1 LRRNLVAMAYDLAG
15 CLRVMLQC
23 VLEGDLVD
31 FEGRQ
36 HRVTALHEDRT
47 ASLSPGAR
55 RALLRDCSLIRPE
68 GAFCQKKIRRRQNVQ
83 LLSCEDHCSV
93 NASGHGSKN
102 GSRVGPLEREG
113 CHYLLPMAESQPV
126 PEGLTVNT
134 LHLSA
139 TGMDQGW
146 GNTGDSGLFV
156 YLRRVEGGQVD
167 EPLLGITYNWRR
179 SASHEHRA
187 SSELLRGPFAPQPG
201 DQFMVRLRCPN
212 YPGWS
217 AYCKRLRL
225 TVDCQEQV
233 EEKLA
238 WSLTDQ
244 WQGEQERAFF
254 RLWAALAEDEYL
266 SLDMSHLSLA
276 GQRLQHVW
284 KPLGSQDANCGA
296 SRPAAELLPRLKSLL
311 ASTKLVL
318 ARHVQD
324 AAEKLLAKLQ
334 RNETAVGAPAQAQE
348 RSSRYAE
355 LASVVHRTFDA
366 LEDKKSPGE
375 MLAAVLQQYA
385 DCVEDCIYRWEREI
399 HNMHD
404 LVTGEA
410 SGEGALDAEDEV
422 LRVLY
427 RKRRQM
433 AESVLHHTKGA
444 NATADMHFESHFYA
458 SLHFG
463 LAEQLTARRDPHRL
477 TYLQLENRVRPDA
490 LQAELFED
498 YVPALLRQTIRK
510 EVFESQGSGTQA
522 LREKITNWF
531 SAHIPAGFRANDTVE
546 SRREAF
552 LFEYCYDET
561 YRITNEALNYMLC
574 CMHILTA
581 RSLILQASGQSL
593 SDTEQFP
600 PASLGSRSSESD
612 RSVRARCTLS

>member
-1 LRRNLVAMAYDLAG
+1 
-15 CLRVMLQC
+15 MLQC
-23 VLEGDLVD
+23 VFEGDLVD

-36 HRVTALHEDRT
+36 YSVTALHEDRT

-55 RALLRDCSLIRPE
+55 RVLLRDCSLIRPE
-68 GAFCQKKIRRRQNVQ
+68 GAFCQKKIRRRQNLE
-83 LLSCEDHCSV
+83 LLSCEDHCRV
-93 NASGHGSKN
+93 DASGRGSIN
-102 GSRVGPLEREG
+102 GSRVGQLDREG
-113 CHYLLPMAESQPV
+113 CHYLLPMAVSQPV
-126 PEGLTVNT
+126 PEGLLVNS

-167 EPLLGITYNWRR
+167 EPLLGITYDRRR
-179 SASHEHRA
+179 SLSLEHRA
-187 SSELLRGPFAPQPG
+187 SSELLRGPFAPQAG
-201 DQFMVRLRCPN
+201 DRFLVLLRCPN
-212 YPGWS
+212 YPAWS
-217 AYCKRLRL
+217 AYCKRLQL
-225 TVDCQEQV
+225 AVDCQEQV
-233 EEKLA
+233 EEKLP

-244 WQGEQERAFF
+244 WRGEQERAFF

-284 KPLGSQDANCGA
+284 KPLGSDANCGA
-296 SRPAAELLPRLKSLL
+296 SLRPELLPRLKSLL
-311 ASTKLVL
+311 ASTKLVP
-318 ARHVQD
+318 APRVKD

-348 RSSRYAE
+348 RSARYAE

-366 LEDKKSPGE
+366 LEGE
-375 MLAAVLQQYA
+375 NKGELLAAVLQQYA

-404 LVTGEA
+404 LVTGET

-433 AESVLHHTKGA
+433 AESVLHHSKGA
-444 NATADMHFESHFYA
+444 NETADMHFESHFYA

-477 TYLQLENRVRPDA
+477 TYLQLESRVRPDA
-490 LQAELFED
+490 LQAKLFKD
-498 YVPALLRQTIRK
+498 YVPARLRQTIRE
-510 EVFESQGSGTQA
+510 EVFESQSSGTQA

-531 SAHIPAGFRANDTVE
+531 SANIPVGFRANDTVE
-546 SRREAF
+546 QRREAF
-552 LFEYCYDET
+552 LYQFCYDEE
-561 YRITNEALNYMLC
+561 YRITDEALNYMLC

-593 SDTEQFP
+593 SEPEQYP
-600 PASLGSRSSESD
+600 PASFGRFSSESSE
-612 RSVRARCTLS
+612 RSVRARCTMS